1 MNSSAD
7 RLRTA
12 AALLLCNAALAPA
25 ASATAA
31 EPCTARRATEVVQ
44 WTPAAFDTNR
54 RVLRVGPGQK
64 LSTPG
69 AAARVA
75 RDGDVVL
82 IEAAEYRDQRAVWP
96 QDGLLIRGV
105 NGRPRLVA
113 GERLAQAKA
122 IWVVNG
128 DSVIIENFEFSDA
141 RNGSHNGAGIRA
153 QGARL
158 TVRASFFHDSDMG
171 ILTSNEPD
179 QELVVEHTEFARNG
193 HANGKAH
200 NLYVGAIK
208 RFEMRFSYSHE
219 SRGGHLLKSR
229 ARENL
234 IEYNRLDDGRDG
246 VASYEIDLSRSNEA
260 LVLGNVIVQSAG
272 SPNSALLSY
281 GAEDRGRPP
290 LGRLAVA
297 HNTFYSFRTNPIF
310 VFNHSTEPALVVGNL
325 YSGARGTEVRGP
337 ASLEG
342 NQTVPAAALRDP
354 QGGNFAPKANLQDK
368 GTLRI
373 KAPAG
378 TTAPI
383 PRFEYLEPLSGVPRV
398 DPLTEPGAL
407 SSCQDVPG
415 RH

>member
-1 MNSSAD
+1 MASA
-7 RLRTA
+7 T
-12 AALLLCNAALAPA
+12 
-25 ASATAA
+25 SATAA
-31 EPCTARRATEVVQ
+31 EPCTAPRAADVVQ
-44 WTPAAFDTNR
+44 WTPAAIDSGR

-69 AAARVA
+69 AAARAA

-105 NGRPRLVA
+105 NGRPHLVA

-128 DSVIIENFEFSDA
+128 DSVIVENIEFSSA

-200 NLYVGAIK
+200 NLYVGAIR
-208 RFEMRFSYSHE
+208 RFEMRFSHSHE

-234 IEYNRLDDGRDG
+234 IEYNRLDDGTNG
-246 VASYEIDLSRSNEA
+246 VASYEIDLSRSNDA
-260 LVLGNVIVQSAG
+260 IVLGNLIVQSAG

-290 LGRLAVA
+290 LGRLTVA

-310 VFNHSTEPALVVGNL
+310 VFNHSSEPALVVDNL
-325 YSGARGTEVRGP
+325 FSGARGTEVRGP
-337 ASLEG
+337 ASLDG
-342 NQTVPAAALRDP
+342 NQTVPATALRDA
-354 QGGNFAPKANLQDK
+354 QGGNFGLAMSLQDK
-368 GTLRI
+368 GTLRLE
-373 KAPAG
+373 APAG
-378 TTAPI
+378 TTVPV
-383 PRFEYLEPLSGVPRV
+383 PRFEYLEPLSGVPR
-398 DPLTEPGAL
+398 DGPLTEPGAL
-407 SSCQDVPG
+407 SSCPDTRG
-415 RH
+415 RR